1 LYGNFGQTNYVA
13 TKAAVIGMTRVW
25 ARELGKRGI
34 TVNAI
39 APGFIATDMIRA
51 MPDKVI
57 AAMVEHTPVGRMGEP
72 RDIAQAY
79 LFLSSEEAGFI
90 NGTVLSVDGGL
101 VLGT

>member
-1 LYGNFGQTNYVA
+1 
-13 TKAAVIGMTRVW
+13 
-25 ARELGKRGI
+25 
-34 TVNAI
+34 
-39 APGFIATDMIRA
+39 
-51 MPDKVI
+51 
-57 AAMVEHTPVGRMGEP
+57 MGEP